1 MSQHLLSFDVL
12 LDRTISISIS
22 ILGRE
27 RRLEVYNRLPD
38 DGIESTGFNG
48 TIFVNFS

>member
-1 MSQHLLSFDVL
+1 MSQHLLSLDVL
-12 LDRTISISIS
+12 LDRTISIS